1 MVNLQKYNVRL
12 NGNNH
17 VPSVD
22 TEAYGMAKLVANGSQ
37 TKIKFIFK
45 VDDIRNFVQAHIHFG
60 AIGQNGQA
68 TVLLKGDEL
77 TSFEEQAST
86 GIQNGLIAGTI
97 TDKNIISNDEGVENV
112 SDLILL
118 MDEGLMYINV
128 STDQHPE
135 GEIRGQIIPVRKR
148 PSF

>member
-12 NGNNH
+12 SGNNQ
-17 VPSVD
+17 VPVVD
-22 TEAYGMAKLVANGSQ
+22 TDAFGVAKLVANSDK
-37 TKIKFIFK
+37 TKIRFIFK
-45 VDDIRNFVQAHIHFG
+45 VDDIHNFVQAHIHFG

-68 TVLLKGDEL
+68 AVFLKGDEL
-77 TSFEEQAST
+77 SSFEEQSST
-86 GIQNGLIAGTI
+86 GIQKGLIVGII
-97 TDKNIISNDEGVENV
+97 TDKNIISNDEGIDNV

-118 MDEGLMYINV
+118 MDEGLTYINV
-128 STDQHPE
+128 YTEQNPE